1 MDIAVLKCDLHLHSF
16 HSPDCNMS
24 LDTIIRTCLR
34 RGINCIALTD
44 HNKISNALALQ
55 RLAPFPVIAGEEVKT
70 TEGEIIGLFLTDEIP
85 RGMSPGATVEAI
97 RRQGGV
103 VYIPH
108 PFDRVRRSVL
118 RTEALLEIV
127 GEVDVIETYNSRI
140 SFPADVATAVR
151 FADKY
156 GKLKGA
162 GSDSHVWWELG
173 NSHVEMP
180 EFEGGSEE
188 FLQSLAQGKIHGKL
202 TNPVAHFA
210 STLTKW
216 RKKYLKR

>member
-1 MDIAVLKCDLHLHSF
+1 
-16 HSPDCNMS
+16 MS
-24 LDTIIRTCLR
+24 LDTIIQTCLR

-44 HNKISNALALQ
+44 HNTLSNAVALQ
-55 RLAPFPVIAGEEVKT
+55 RLAPFPVIPGEEIKT
-70 TEGEIIGLFLTDEIP
+70 TQGEIIGLFLTDEIP

-97 RRQGGV
+97 RQQGGV

-118 RTEALLEIV
+118 LPEALMEILE
-127 GEVDVIETYNSRI
+127 EVNVIETYNSSI
-140 SFPADVATAVR
+140 SFKADVETAIQ

-156 GKLKGA
+156 EKLKGA

-173 NSHVEMP
+173 NSYVEMP
-180 EFEGGSEE
+180 EFQGAEG
-188 FLQSLAQGKIHGKL
+188 FLQAMGEGTIHGKL
-202 TNPVAHFA
+202 THPVAHFA

-216 RKKYLKR
+216 RKKYLKRL